1 MKTYCD
7 AFTASNATVLMMD
20 KMCMSDIRW
29 STCKRLKIYKPTK
42 LTLTAMF
49 I

>member
-1 MKTYCD
+1 
-7 AFTASNATVLMMD
+7 V
-20 KMCMSDIRW
+20 SDIRW